1 MSTRPTGLAAH
12 RPHVAGVP
20 CTLAM
25 TGPAAAV
32 RPVVV
37 AGAGGCCG
45 GRQDAGVA
53 ARGRGN
59 ISHGKTTGR
68 GTFRFV
74 SAIDILHTY
83 KRVSPSRLS
92 FPLFYSYPL
101 VFLCHCLGFPSYLRY
116 RKQINIRTLFFT

>member
-53 ARGRGN
+53 ARGRG
-59 ISHGKTTGR
+59 KATL
-68 GTFRFV
+68 V
-74 SAIDILHTY
+74 MA
-83 KRVSPSRLS
+83 KRQGEARSGLS
-92 FPLFYSYPL
+92 VP
-101 VFLCHCLGFPSYLRY
+101 
-116 RKQINIRTLFFT
+116 